1 MFYIIVLI
9 IELLSPTISG
19 DFINKPLLQEILVPK
34 SLAENKTVKL
44 NCNLLQGE
52 LANFQWFLNENK
64 IDQNNRRRIINN
76 EESSE
81 LIIKSLSIEDLGEI
95 KCTSINKY
103 GQDSQK
109 VSLLFNGKFGNFE
122 CLINF
127 Y

>member
-1 MFYIIVLI
+1 MFYIIIILI
-9 IELLSPTISG
+9 VGLISPMKFA
-19 DFINKPLLQEILVPK
+19 DNKPILQEFWTPK

-109 VSLLFNGKFGNFE
+109 VSLLFNGKFGKFE